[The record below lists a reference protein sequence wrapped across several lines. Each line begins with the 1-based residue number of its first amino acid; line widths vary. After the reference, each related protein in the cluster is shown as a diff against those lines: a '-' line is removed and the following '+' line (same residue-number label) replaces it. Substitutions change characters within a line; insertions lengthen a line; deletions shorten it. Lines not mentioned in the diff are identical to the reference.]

1 LLLRRLKRR
10 LSNGTESA
18 VRCAS
23 VSATQIA
30 QGQTVPLDRLLEA
43 RGIGS
48 EDSERLKQAFNLA
61 LNGLHLVD
69 RNDPI
74 CAIVA
79 RKIIEIGLD
88 GTHEPQEIAA
98 LTIKQ
103 LGP

>member
-1 LLLRRLKRR
+1 M
-10 LSNGTESA
+10 
-18 VRCAS
+18 
-23 VSATQIA
+23 
-30 QGQTVPLDRLLEA
+30 VPLDRLLQG
-43 RGIGS
+43 RGIGL

-88 GTHEPQEIAA
+88 GTRDPHEIAA